1 MKAGGIIRMAALA
14 VKEWMQIKRDTRSL
28 VLALI
33 APSLLVIVFG
43 YALNVDV
50 RGVRFGVLDQ
60 DGSRFSREYV
70 GSLSRTEYLT
80 MEGMIGNR
88 KEIDRYL
95 DGGKIIMAVVIPA
108 GFQKNLLRGRTADV
122 QLLVDGSDSTSA
134 MIATGYARAMT
145 YEFNASMRRNDL
157 AKSGIAE
164 VAEPVV
170 LKNRVWYNPE
180 LKSKNYIVPGLLVL
194 ILAIISA
201 LITSLTISREWERG
215 TMETLIATPV
225 RAHEVVFGKMAPYL
239 VIGVFDVIA
248 GITIGYFIFDVPF
261 RGGFV
266 ELLLVSLL
274 FLVGTSSMGIAIS
287 SATRVQVLSVQFAI
301 VATYLPSFILS
312 DFIFPISDMPVAVQA
327 VTYIVPAK
335 YLITLLKGI
344 ALKGIGPA
352 ILWIQIAF
360 LAIFSTVM
368 TGLAVKQFRPTLP
381 DK

>member
-1 MKAGGIIRMAALA
+1 MKAGGIIRMVALA

-33 APSLLVIVFG
+33 APSLLVVVFG

-60 DGSRFSREYV
+60 DGSRFSREYI

-88 KEIDRYL
+88 KEIDRFL

-108 GFQKNLLRGRTADV
+108 GFQKNLLRGRPADV

-225 RAHEVVFGKMAPYL
+225 RAYEVVFGKMAPYL

-352 ILWIQIAF
+352 ILWTQIAF
-360 LAIFSTVM
+360 LAIFSTIM

>member
-1 MKAGGIIRMAALA
+1 MAAMA
-14 VKEWMQIKRDTRSL
+14 AKEWIQVKRDTRSL
-28 VLALI
+28 ILALI
-33 APSLLVIVFG
+33 APSLLVVLFG

-50 RGVRFGVLDQ
+50 RGVRFGVLDH
-60 DGSRFSREYV
+60 DRSRFSREYI
-70 GSLSRTEYLT
+70 GSLSRTEYLAMAGT
-80 MEGMIGNR
+80 IEHR
-88 KEIDRYL
+88 KEIDRLL
-95 DGGKIIMAVVIPA
+95 DGGNIIMAVVIPA
-108 GFQKNLLRGRTADV
+108 GFQKNLLRGKPADV

-145 YEFNASMRRNDL
+145 YEFNAVMRRRDL
-157 AKSGIAE
+157 ARSGIAG
-164 VAEPVV
+164 VTEPVI
-170 LKNRVWYNPE
+170 LQNRVWYNPE
-180 LKSKNYIVPGLLVL
+180 LKSKNYIVPGLVVL

-225 RAHEVVFGKMAPYL
+225 RAHEVVIGKMVPYL

-266 ELLLVSLL
+266 ELLLVSFL

-312 DFIFPISDMPVAVQA
+312 DFIFPISDMPVVVQA
-327 VTYIVPAK
+327 VTYVVPAK
-335 YLITLLKGI
+335 YLITLLKGM
-344 ALKGIGPA
+344 ALKGVGA
-352 ILWIQIAF
+352 TVLWAQIVF
-360 LAIFSTVM
+360 LAIFSAVM
-368 TGLAVKQFRPTLP
+368 TGLAIKQFRPTLP
-381 DK
+381 EK

>member
-1 MKAGGIIRMAALA
+1 MAAMA
-14 VKEWMQIKRDTRSL
+14 AKEWIQVKRDTRSL
-28 VLALI
+28 ILALI
-33 APSLLVIVFG
+33 APSLLVVLFG

-50 RGVRFGVLDQ
+50 RGVRFGVLDH
-60 DGSRFSREYV
+60 DRSRFSREYI
-70 GSLSRTEYLT
+70 GSLSRTEYLAMAGT
-80 MEGMIGNR
+80 IEHR
-88 KEIDRYL
+88 KEIDRLL
-95 DGGKIIMAVVIPA
+95 DGGNIIMAVVIPA
-108 GFQKNLLRGRTADV
+108 GFQKKLLRGKPADV

-145 YEFNASMRRNDL
+145 YEFNAVMRRHDL
-157 AKSGIAE
+157 ARSGIAG
-164 VAEPVV
+164 VTEPVI
-170 LKNRVWYNPE
+170 LQNRVWYNPE
-180 LKSKNYIVPGLLVL
+180 LKSKNYIVPGLVVL

-225 RAHEVVFGKMAPYL
+225 RAHEVVIGKMVPYL

-266 ELLLVSLL
+266 ELLLVSFL

-312 DFIFPISDMPVAVQA
+312 DFIFPISDMPVVVQA
-327 VTYIVPAK
+327 VTYVVPAK
-335 YLITLLKGI
+335 YLITLLKGM
-344 ALKGIGPA
+344 ALKGVGA
-352 ILWIQIAF
+352 TVLWAQIVF
-360 LAIFSTVM
+360 LAIFSAVM
-368 TGLAVKQFRPTLP
+368 TGLAIKQFRPTLP
-381 DK
+381 EK